1 MTFDDLTADGR
12 FFHTHFCRGRR
23 KTPDRTG
30 SDPVKSVAEEGL
42 TMKREDITKQFPD
55 ATKEQIDALMAIHGE
70 DINKAKGD
78 KTTLEAQL
86 REANE
91 KLAAAQG
98 GTDPEIAKQIR
109 DLKKQVKAMEDAA
122 TVRTM
127 REKVAKE
134 TGVPANFLTGE
145 TEEECT
151 KFAKDLQDWHKSQGP
166 QYPALQDGGEVTTA
180 KPTGADSAW
189 NEFAAALSNTD

>member
-1 MTFDDLTADGR
+1 
-12 FFHTHFCRGRR
+12 
-23 KTPDRTG
+23 
-30 SDPVKSVAEEGL
+30 
-42 TMKREDITKQFPD
+42 MKRDDITKQFPD
-55 ATKEQIDALMAIHGE
+55 ATKEQVDALMAIHGE

-86 REANE
+86 REAQE
-91 KLAAAQG
+91 KLAAAQN

-122 TVRTM
+122 TVRSM
-127 REKVAKE
+127 REKVSKE
-134 TGVPANFLTGE
+134 TGVPSNLLTGE

-151 KFAKDLQDWHKSQGP
+151 KAANDLLAWHKSQGP
-166 QYPALQDGGEVTTA
+166 KYPALTDNGEVTGA

-189 NEFAAALSNTD
+189 NEFAAALSNTE